1 MKSLRLAPWILTL
14 ALPACTHTNTDAN
27 AAAPEAAAET
37 ASGDAAAAGD
47 ASTGTAA
54 TDSTTAAANAAGSGN
69 TETAGTDA
77 AAKASADAAN
87 ASGSSETGPAGA
99 TNGPTSANAAAGT
112 TSGTPAANKNAAP
125 SAAAA
130 AGTGPASTQP
140 CLNPSEAP
148 FANCRPFRTG
158 MIKMDP
164 LLDAQKPIGEIHE
177 SGWTMATDVLIGSVD
192 PEWVGAYHLKS
203 GSFTWWLKIP
213 ESMTAPAEIF
223 GSWAIIPLRD
233 GRLLKV
239 ETQTGKQLW
248 ESRLSRF
255 VTAKTTLSG
264 NVLLAYSTDQKLY
277 AIDFQTGQHL
287 WVYDTGTTANL
298 LLRAGSGPV
307 VAGSEVIFGTTE
319 GDVRSVSLN
328 SGKENWRLDPSR
340 EDFRF
345 KDVVGEIGLGNH
357 QIYVARSDGLV
368 FAVDTLHRP
377 SDVLWKETFPSV
389 TSSSYR
395 DGTYVVGCINGDL
408 IALQAGTGRQLWKV
422 NIGES
427 IKTITIGEKAI
438 FVGGSEG
445 RIMAVSGANGQI
457 LWHDDLEGIVTRQ
470 PVVVDDQIYFATG
483 LKVLYG
489 YKVM

>member
-1 MKSLRLAPWILTL
+1 
-14 ALPACTHTNTDAN
+14 
-27 AAAPEAAAET
+27 
-37 ASGDAAAAGD
+37 
-47 ASTGTAA
+47 
-54 TDSTTAAANAAGSGN
+54 
-69 TETAGTDA
+69 
-77 AAKASADAAN
+77 
-87 ASGSSETGPAGA
+87 
-99 TNGPTSANAAAGT
+99 
-112 TSGTPAANKNAAP
+112 
-125 SAAAA
+125 
-130 AGTGPASTQP
+130 
-140 CLNPSEAP
+140 
-148 FANCRPFRTG
+148 

>member
-14 ALPACTHTNTDAN
+14 ALPACTHTETETK

-37 ASGDAAAAGD
+37 APAAAEAN
-47 ASTGTAA
+47 ATAPAA
-54 TDSTTAAANAAGSGN
+54 TNAEGQPASSATPAPANAESQPSVAN
-69 TETAGTDA
+69 AETKPASNASAPAGT
-77 AAKASADAAN
+77 N
-87 ASGSSETGPAGA
+87 TA
-99 TNGPTSANAAAGT
+99 T
-112 TSGTPAANKNAAP
+112 K
-125 SAAAA
+125 
-130 AGTGPASTQP
+130 PASPASVTAELQP
-140 CLNPSEAP
+140 CLDVNAST
-148 FANCRPFRTG
+148 FTNCRPFRTG
-158 MIKMDP
+158 MIKLAPD
-164 LLDAQKPIGEIHE
+164 LDAEKPIGAIDE

-192 PEWVGAYHLKS
+192 PNWVSAYHLKS
-203 GSFTWWLKIP
+203 KTFTWWLKIP
-213 ESMTAPAEIF
+213 ESMTAPAEVF

-248 ESRLSRF
+248 ETRLSRF

-298 LLRAGSGPV
+298 LLRAGAGPV

-328 SGKENWRLDPSR
+328 SGKENWKLDPSR

-357 QIYVARSDGLV
+357 QIYAARSDGLV

-377 SDVLWKETFPSV
+377 NDVLWKESFPSV
-389 TSSSYR
+389 TSSAYR

-408 IALQAGTGRQLWKV
+408 IALQASTGRQLWKV
-422 NIGES
+422 NVGAS

-438 FVGGSEG
+438 FVGGSQG
-445 RIMAVSGANGQI
+445 RITAVSGANGQI
-457 LWHDDLEGIVTRQ
+457 LWHDDLQGVVTRQ
-470 PVVVDDQIYFATG
+470 PIVVDDQIYFATG
-483 LKVLYG
+483 LKVLYS

>member
-14 ALPACTHTNTDAN
+14 ALPACTHTAADTPAAAPDAN
-27 AAAPEAAAET
+27 APQA
-37 ASGDAAAAGD
+37 
-47 ASTGTAA
+47 
-54 TDSTTAAANAAGSGN
+54 TAAAVPEAV
-69 TETAGTDA
+69 
-77 AAKASADAAN
+77 
-87 ASGSSETGPAGA
+87 TGDQ
-99 TNGPTSANAAAGT
+99 
-112 TSGTPAANKNAAP
+112 
-125 SAAAA
+125 
-130 AGTGPASTQP
+130 PASTAPVAGAAVEAGPSVPVATPSAKAPDVKAGTAPAAPAPQASVSTEAQP
-140 CLNPSEAP
+140 CLDVNTPT
-148 FANCRPFRTG
+148 FTNCRPFRTG
-158 MIKMDP
+158 MIKMAP
-164 LLDAQKPIGEIHE
+164 ELDAQKPIGAIDE

-192 PEWVGAYHLKS
+192 PEWVSAYNLKS
-203 GSFTWWLKIP
+203 KSFVWWLKIP
-213 ESMTAPAEIF
+213 ESMTAPADVY

-248 ESRLSRF
+248 ETRLSRF

-298 LLRAGSGPV
+298 LLRAGAGPV

-328 SGKENWRLDPSR
+328 SGKENWKLDPSR

-345 KDVVGEIGLGNH
+345 KDVVGEIGMGNH
-357 QIYVARSDGLV
+357 QIYAARSDGLV
-368 FAVDTLHRP
+368 FAVDILNKP
-377 SDVLWKETFPSV
+377 NDVLWKETFPSV
-389 TSSSYR
+389 TASAYR

-408 IALQAGTGRQLWKV
+408 IALQASTGRQLWKV
-422 NIGES
+422 NLGAS

-438 FVGGSEG
+438 FVGGSQG
-445 RIMAVSGANGQI
+445 RITAVSGANGQI
-457 LWHDDLEGIVTRQ
+457 LWHDDLQGVLTRQ
-470 PVVVDDQIYFATG
+470 PIVVDDEIYFATG
-483 LKVLYG
+483 LKVLYS